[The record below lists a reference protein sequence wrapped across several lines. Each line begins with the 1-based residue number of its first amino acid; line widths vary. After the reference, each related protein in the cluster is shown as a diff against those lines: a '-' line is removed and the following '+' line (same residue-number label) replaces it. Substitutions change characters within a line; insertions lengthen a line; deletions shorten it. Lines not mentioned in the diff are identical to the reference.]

1 MYKINGNCYAIG
13 KLTLHIATTN
23 ESEII
28 IASGFTLPNNRIQKF
43 KRLMINNVIFYST
56 EYSMS
61 GSRDN
66 TLCSFQDQSGGTS
79 YGQIVGFY
87 LLQAS
92 QICIVKVFTIAQDSS
107 PLNNIRP
114 SQINKIREVD
124 YHLKLNNQVLHIDTK
139 APENLTAIPVANI

>member
-1 MYKINGNCYAIG
+1 MEV
-13 KLTLHIATTN
+13 L
-23 ESEII
+23 
-28 IASGFTLPNNRIQKF
+28 
-43 KRLMINNVIFYST
+43 
-56 EYSMS
+56 
-61 GSRDN
+61 
-66 TLCSFQDQSGGTS
+66 TS

-139 APENLTAIPVANI
+139 APENLTAIPVANIKKKCVRIKLPIEGQKAEYIVPCPNHYEVH

>member
-1 MYKINGNCYAIG
+1 
-13 KLTLHIATTN
+13 
-23 ESEII
+23 
-28 IASGFTLPNNRIQKF
+28 
-43 KRLMINNVIFYST
+43 MINNVIFYST

-61 GSRDN
+61 GSLRDN

-87 LLQAS
+87 LSQAS

-114 SQINKIREVD
+114 SQIDKIREVD
-124 YHLKLNNQVLHIDTK
+124 YHLKLNNQVPHIDTK
-139 APENLTAIPVANI
+139 APENLMAIPVANIKKMCPYKITN